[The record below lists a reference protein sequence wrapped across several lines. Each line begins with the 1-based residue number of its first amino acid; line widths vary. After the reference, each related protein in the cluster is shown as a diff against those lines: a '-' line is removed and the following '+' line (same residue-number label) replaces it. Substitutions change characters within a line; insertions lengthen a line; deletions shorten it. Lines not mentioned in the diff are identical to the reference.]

1 MKRDQER
8 YAKNCHSECPR
19 SNHAG
24 SAVILLVRNIGANIV
39 SVGASAENGVTCDLL
54 STPPALRHGNPTF
67 PILTAIPRMYA
78 VNIILDDVSVDN
90 VDIYPTKIDA
100 HMWHWR
106 MGHCNP
112 RALQQLADK
121 DQSGVKFNRNIDSR
135 DCEVCSAG

>member
-100 HMWHWR
+100 HMLSLIH
-106 MGHCNP
+106 
-112 RALQQLADK
+112 
-121 DQSGVKFNRNIDSR
+121 I
-135 DCEVCSAG
+135 